1 MKDNANLLQI
11 ERNILEVL
19 TAFQQPPDLP
29 EIAEKLGFTTNA
41 GHIKLSYY
49 VDNLERD
56 GFVKYNRAWRHS
68 DVFNENSLGWNLT
81 SKGRTYLTEHDEGYG
96 LS

>member
-1 MKDNANLLQI
+1 MKENSSLLEI
-11 ERNILEVL
+11 ERNILAVL
-19 TAFQQPPDLP
+19 AGFNQPPDLP

-49 VDNLERD
+49 VDNLERT
-56 GFVKYNRAWRHS
+56 GFMKYNRAWKHS
-68 DVFNENSLGWNLT
+68 DVFDEDSLGWNLT
-81 SKGRTYLTEHDEGYG
+81 SKGRTYLTQSNAFS